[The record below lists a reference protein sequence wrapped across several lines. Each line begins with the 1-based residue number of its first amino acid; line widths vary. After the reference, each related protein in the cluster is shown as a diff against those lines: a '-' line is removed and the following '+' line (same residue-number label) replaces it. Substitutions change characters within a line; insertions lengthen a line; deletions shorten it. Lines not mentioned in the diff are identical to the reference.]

1 MSYLIALG
9 LMCFPALALALNW
22 ETPLVNSHQGE
33 PLEVRIE
40 VTDLAAVTPTQIFPL
55 LASEVAFTERGI
67 ERPDS
72 LSSLTYAID
81 SSNGAVEL
89 VIRTAT
95 AWMKPELTTLI
106 EVFTPDGSVLIPVS
120 LEIGENPEKVDQ
132 PAVTEILQNLVVEV
146 PLQGSLSN
154 AESKPSG
161 ESQAQKQVTLIVPNG
176 STLWRLAS
184 RVQPED
190 ATIEQVIMA
199 LYDENPDVFEFSN
212 INALEKGKILLVPSA
227 RRIRQ
232 DAPLEAKRRFDAHM
246 NAPKA
251 IFPRNLKGEPE
262 PPVVN
267 LNSEVVPL
275 GAIPAVVASE
285 DQALNKL
292 MPKEE
297 TEAQLEK
304 HSSDAIILTEA
315 PVIKLETANVVL
327 SEDTLLL
334 DKISVLEMKLDKMG
348 AKITANADMQ
358 IAETNSLLEAPPMKS
373 EVLALMSPAVTE
385 LLDKISVLET
395 KLDQMGAKLD
405 NMVKAPEVIK
415 QKPGLV
421 FPVLPSAESTVTMQL
436 KDWVPSQLD
445 VETFLATRF
454 DQVVNWIP
462 FQVDVET
469 SFREA
474 LGQIG
479 GWIPFQVDMELFL
492 TTQLGTLVL
501 ILFILLI
508 FIWLLLRSG
517 QKIQDP
523 KKSTQLAS
531 SLDPST
537 EEQDSIIGEPMV
549 LIHENNREAD
559 EALESAVE
567 RLKAKIDDPTKQQET
582 EELYSGGNESLI
594 EAFSADALNENP
606 EWGED
611 PDDEA
616 DVAAH
621 QLELAQNYLAM
632 GMTQTAIE
640 LLVRVAVS
648 PDRESAAKANA
659 LLDVHRS

>member
-9 LMCFPALALALNW
+9 LMCFPALASALGW
-22 ETPLVNSHQGE
+22 ETPLVHSHQGE

-40 VTDLAAVTPTQIFPL
+40 VTDLVAMTPTQIFPL

-67 ERPDS
+67 ERPEN
-72 LSSLTYAID
+72 LSSVTYAID
-81 SSNGAVEL
+81 SSDGRVEL

-95 AWMKPELTTLI
+95 AWMKPELSTLI

-120 LEIGENPEKVDQ
+120 LEIGENPENLDK
-132 PAVTEILQNLVVEV
+132 PALSEILQNLVVET
-146 PLQGSLSN
+146 PIQDSLSN
-154 AESKPSG
+154 KESKPSSG
-161 ESQAQKQVTLIVPNG
+161 SQAQKQVTLMATNG

-199 LYDENPDVFEFSN
+199 LYDENPDVFEFNN

-227 RRIRQ
+227 RRISQ

-251 IFPRNLKGEPE
+251 TFRRKLEGELE

-267 LNSEVVPL
+267 SNSEVVPL
-275 GAIPAVVASE
+275 GAIPMIVARK
-285 DQALNKL
+285 DQGLNKL
-292 MPKEE
+292 VPEEE
-297 TEAQLEK
+297 TEAQVEK
-304 HSSDAIILTEA
+304 NSSDEIILTEA
-315 PVIKLETANVVL
+315 PAIKLEMANVVL
-327 SEDTLLL
+327 SGDTLLL
-334 DKISVLEMKLDKMG
+334 DKISLLEMKLDKMG
-348 AKITANADMQ
+348 AKITANADLQ
-358 IAETNSLLEAPPMKS
+358 IAKTNRLSEAAPMKS
-373 EVLALMSPAVTE
+373 EVLAFMSPAVTE
-385 LLDKISVLET
+385 LLDKISVLEM
-395 KLDQMGAKLD
+395 KLDEMGAKLD
-405 NMVKAPEVIK
+405 DMVEVPRVIK
-415 QKPGLV
+415 QNPELLV
-421 FPVLPSAESTVTMQL
+421 SVLPSAEPKVTMQL
-436 KDWVPSQLD
+436 KDWIPSQLN
-445 VETFLATRF
+445 VETFLATTL

-462 FQVDVET
+462 SQADVET
-469 SFREA
+469 SSREA
-474 LGQIG
+474 LDQMK
-479 GWIPFQVDMELFL
+479 GWIPFQVDTELFL

-501 ILFILLI
+501 IFVVLLI
-508 FIWLLLRSG
+508 FIWMLLRSS
-517 QKIQDP
+517 QKIQNS
-523 KKSTQLAS
+523 KKSLQLDS

-537 EEQDSIIGEPMV
+537 EEQHSIIGEPAAS
-549 LIHENNREAD
+549 LYENNREAD
-559 EALESAVE
+559 ETLESAVE
-567 RLKAKIDDPTKQQET
+567 RLKAKIEDPTKQQEA
-582 EELYSGGNESLI
+582 EELYSGGDESLI

-648 PDRESAAKANA
+648 PDRNSAAKANA

>member
-72 LSSLTYAID
+72 LSSLTYAVD
-81 SSNGAVEL
+81 GSNGAVEL

-120 LEIGENPEKVDQ
+120 LEIGENPEKVYQ
-132 PAVTEILQNLVVEV
+132 PAVTDILPNLVVEV

-251 IFPRNLKGEPE
+251 IFPRKPEVEPKL
-262 PPVVN
+262 PAVN
-267 LNSEVVPL
+267 LNSEVGPL
-275 GAIPAVVASE
+275 GAIPAIAAGK

-292 MPKEE
+292 MPEEE
-297 TEAQLEK
+297 TEAHVEKQL
-304 HSSDAIILTEA
+304 SDAIILTEA
-315 PVIKLETANVVL
+315 PAIKVEKPNIVM

-334 DKISVLEMKLDKMG
+334 DKISLLEVKLDKMG

-358 IAETNSLLEAPPMKS
+358 IAEASRLSEAPPTRP
-373 EVLALMSPAVTE
+373 EVPAFMSPAVTK
-385 LLDKISVLET
+385 LLDKISDLET
-395 KLDQMGAKLD
+395 KLDVMAAKLD
-405 NMVKAPEVIK
+405 DMAEAPDVIK

-421 FPVLPSAESTVTMQL
+421 VPALPSAESKVTIQL
-436 KDWVPSQLD
+436 IDWIPSQFDL
-445 VETFLATRF
+445 ETFLATTF
-454 DQVVNWIP
+454 DQVVDWIP
-462 FQVDVET
+462 SQVDVAT
-469 SFREA
+469 SFSEA
-474 LGQIG
+474 LGQIE
-479 GWIPFQVDMELFL
+479 GWIPFQVDTELFL
-492 TTQLGTLVL
+492 TTQLGALVA
-501 ILFILLI
+501 ILFVLLI

-517 QKIQDP
+517 QKTQDP
-523 KKSTQLAS
+523 KKSTQLSS

-537 EEQDSIIGEPMV
+537 EEQESVIGGPMGS
-549 LIHENNREAD
+549 IHENNREAD

-567 RLKAKIDDPTKQQET
+567 RLKAKIDDPTKQQEA
-582 EELYSGGNESLI
+582 EELYSGGDESLI

-640 LLVRVAVS
+640 LLIRVAVS
-648 PDRESAAKANA
+648 PDRESAAKASA